1 MDVEQRISQIDDRL
15 EEIDVEI
22 HRLSSLKQKLKKERD
37 SLIDKKNYEKSTE
50 LSVGNDWSHG
60 KIMIKLKELEAKML
74 TLYF

>member
-37 SLIDKKNYEKSTE
+37 NLIDKKNFEKSTE
-50 LSVGNDWSHG
+50 LSENDWSNG
-60 KIMIKLKELEAKML
+60 EFYL
-74 TLYF
+74 TFILRH